1 MSSDTKWVI
10 ATVLIVATLFA
21 GLFAGLLSAQFQG
34 VNTRLD
40 DLQEQAVA

>member
-1 MSSDTKWVI
+1 MSSDAKWVI
-10 ATVLIVATLFA
+10 ATVLIVAT
-21 GLFAGLLSAQFQG
+21 LFAGLLSAQFQG

>member
-21 GLFAGLLSAQFQG
+21 GLLPAQFQG